1 MRVLILEDEYA
12 LRVSIEEFL
21 EDLGFEA
28 KGCERGDEFL
38 DELYTSSYDIILLDV
53 KVPGINGFE
62 LLKQLREAG
71 NNIPAIFVTS
81 MTHVD
86 DLAKGFELGCCDY
99 IKKPFDLKEL
109 EVRLKNVL
117 KRECFTTHSSVIDIG
132 KGYSYDIESMVLTK
146 EGEEVPLTK
155 QEKRILELLVK
166 HRGGVVSIEQFCE
179 EIWGEYVDGANVRVH
194 INKLRKK
201 LDRDIIKNVHGI
213 GYKIAP

>member
-1 MRVLILEDEYA
+1 VRVLVLEDEFA
-12 LRVSIEEFL
+12 LRQSIEEFL
-21 EDLGFEA
+21 EDLGFEV
-28 KGCERGDEFL
+28 KGFERGDDFL
-38 DELYTSSYDIILLDV
+38 DELYANPYDILLLDV

-71 NNIPAIFVTS
+71 NEIPAIFITS

-117 KRECFTTHSSVIDIG
+117 KRECFSAKKDVVELSE
-132 KGYSYDIESMVLTK
+132 GYEYDLGTFTLK
-146 EGEEVPLTK
+146 KDGQEVSLTK
-155 QEKRILELLVK
+155 QEKKILELLIR
-166 HRGGVVSIEQFCE
+166 HRGAAVSVEQFCDE
-179 EIWGEYVDGANVRVH
+179 VWGEYVDPANVRVH

-201 LDRDIIKNVHGI
+201 LSKGLIKNVHGV
-213 GYKIAP
+213 GYKLDT